1 MTALTFNIFSGCF
14 GEKDAV
20 WLGAAEGLA
29 AARDAM
35 LRFAAKSPGAYFVFS
50 PDNGTVVA
58 AVDTTLKAAKEKG
71 AA

>member
-29 AARDAM
+29 AARDSM
-35 LRFAAKSPGAYFVFS
+35 LQFAVTRPGAYFVFS
-50 PDNGTVVA
+50 SDSQLIVA
-58 AVDTTLKAAKEKG
+58 AVDTAHLRA
-71 AA
+71 